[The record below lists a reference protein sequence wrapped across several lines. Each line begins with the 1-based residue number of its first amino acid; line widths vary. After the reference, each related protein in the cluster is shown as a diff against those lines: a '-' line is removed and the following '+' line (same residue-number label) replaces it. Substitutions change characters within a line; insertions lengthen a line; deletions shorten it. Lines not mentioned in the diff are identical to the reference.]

1 MASYPKFFRLAGYFV
16 HVSGMFF
23 DKDELMPFAL
33 TVSGKLKQIAL
44 AFAPTSLT
52 EKANF
57 LRPITIGRI
66 AFSAGRL
73 SISI

>member
-1 MASYPKFFRLAGYFV
+1 
-16 HVSGMFF
+16 MFF